1 MTVAVVVVV
10 DAIEILR
17 PAYGSV
23 DLGYACSVEFPSCV
37 HVNIIESV
45 AIPTVEYARL
55 IPLVVAL
62 TNVWIPV
69 YVDGIESKTTA
80 SKVLVVTFDMLN
92 HLPLG

>member
-1 MTVAVVVVV
+1 MNSICNGATSPPLGEAPTFTVAVVVVV
-10 DAIEILR
+10 DAIEMFK

-37 HVNIIESV
+37 HVSMIESV

-62 TNVWIPV
+62 TNV
-69 YVDGIESKTTA
+69 
-80 SKVLVVTFDMLN
+80 
-92 HLPLG
+92 

>member
-1 MTVAVVVVV
+1 MNSICNGATSPPLGEAPTLTVAVVVVV
-10 DAIEILR
+10 DAIEMFR

-37 HVNIIESV
+37 HVNMIESV

-62 TNVWIPV
+62 TNV
-69 YVDGIESKTTA
+69 
-80 SKVLVVTFDMLN
+80 
-92 HLPLG
+92 